1 MIISIIFIILFVIL
15 YITVKKNKGKE
26 TVKQIVNSRMLN
38 LEIIKNFESY
48 MAVLEYH
55 MVKAYDIIFKD
66 QIMIYS
72 IEATKLDDKHF
83 EEVSKQFVTLVL
95 KLLGPT
101 LKSEFLYLYG
111 DENTLLFN
119 ITEYFNRRYEDDEI
133 RKISQ
138 RQLLEDNDENNL

>member
-26 TVKQIVNSRMLN
+26 AVKQIVNSRMLN